1 MRKDSLKSTKTTL
14 ICCVIIGIL
23 LIGLSVY
30 AAFAN
35 AEDWRKNGDGPK
47 TTGTK
52 APTPTEVVLP
62 TRGDTEAEG
71 LVLEVDSV
79 RGRIKVYL
87 PFEDRETDLYYTG
100 TSDLRNRF
108 GAVISGI
115 QVDVASIVKLSYDA
129 ESGVLYSLAELEPD
143 WAYEK
148 QSNVVINTE
157 KEMLT
162 VAGNNYRCGKNV
174 VVRESEEII
183 DISELAPVDELTV
196 RGMGDRVFVI
206 ERVNGHGAL
215 RLINASAF
223 VGGIFYIDGKEAE
236 NVTGDMKMTMRE
248 GEYRLALELEDLYAE
263 KTVQIS
269 RDAIAVWD
277 LTEYIP
283 PEIHYGKVEF
293 MLEPEDAEFYIDQ
306 ELQTNKAFAVLEYGE
321 HVVGL
326 YKEGYI
332 GWTGKITVASE
343 EMLFTVSLVKEPTPT
358 PKPTS
363 IPTPTEVPVPTGT
376 PTPPLSPSESE
387 TPGSTGGA
395 EDAGTDEEQKEI
407 QLIWYPMSVVTID
420 SVYAGTT
427 DAAGILTVKL
437 SPGKHVVELTRILLD
452 GSTQPKTYN
461 VDVNAQTAVLNL
473 LMNN

>member
-35 AEDWRKNGDGPK
+35 TDDWKNSRDGSKPAVIK
-47 TTGTK
+47 T
-52 APTPTEVVLP
+52 PTPTQVVLP
-62 TRGDTEAEG
+62 TKGDTEAEG
-71 LVLEVDSV
+71 LVLEVDSA
-79 RGRIKVYL
+79 RGRIRVYL
-87 PFEDRETDLYYTG
+87 PVEDRETELYYSG
-100 TSDLRNRF
+100 TSDLRNRY
-108 GAVISGI
+108 GAVISGV
-115 QVDVASIVKLSYDA
+115 QVDVASVVRVSYDA
-129 ESGVLYSLAELEPD
+129 ESGALYSLTELEPD
-143 WAYEK
+143 WTYEK

-174 VVRESEEII
+174 IVLEGEEII

-215 RLINASAF
+215 RLINTSSF
-223 VGGIFYIDGKEAE
+223 IGGIFYIDGKEAE
-236 NVTGDMKMTMRE
+236 SVTGDMNMTMRE

-263 KTVQIS
+263 KTVQIR
-269 RDAIAVWD
+269 RDAVAVWD
-277 LTEYIP
+277 LSEYIP
-283 PEIHYGKVEF
+283 PEVQYGRVEF
-293 MLEPEDAEFYIDQ
+293 LLEPESAEFYIDQ

-332 GWTGKITVASE
+332 GWTGKITVTSE

-358 PKPTS
+358 PTS
-363 IPTPTEVPVPTGT
+363 VPTPTPSPLPS
-376 PTPPLSPSESE
+376 PTPSPVPSESGASDATDGDE
-387 TPGSTGGA
+387 TA
-395 EDAGTDEEQKEI
+395 ETDEGQREI
-407 QLIWYPMSVVTID
+407 QLIWYPTSVVTID
-420 SVYAGTT
+420 SIYAGTT

-452 GSTQPKTYN
+452 GSTQPKTYH